1 MCGRRGTEDRMAK
14 KKQKLPNGL
23 KEVPVGG
30 YAGKRKAL
38 RASNEKRVRK
48 REAGKKGGGEAI
60 R

>member
-1 MCGRRGTEDRMAK
+1 MAK